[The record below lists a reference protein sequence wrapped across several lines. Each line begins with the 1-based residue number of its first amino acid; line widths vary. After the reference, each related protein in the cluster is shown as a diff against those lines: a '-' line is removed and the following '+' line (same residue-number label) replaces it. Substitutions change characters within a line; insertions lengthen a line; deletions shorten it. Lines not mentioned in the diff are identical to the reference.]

1 MYIAFTVPV
10 RSVLDFAGLAA
21 LLPVLMLV
29 LEPEGMRSGSL
40 LSRFYQWG
48 GFESTRHFTLAVCL
62 TVFAI
67 IVLKNGLNLW
77 LGHYQNRYL
86 MELYRYFSERLFTAY
101 YRRGL
106 LFMKQSNTSD
116 LGMEVNYVCYAFALQ
131 VLAPLLSMAGEAV
144 LLLLL
149 FGALVWYSPV
159 AAALLLLCFVP
170 VVWLYVRLVR
180 GKLEAYGQAENQA
193 KRRQGRIVHE
203 TFKGYSEIE
212 INQAFPFIR
221 SQFREGLLSVAS
233 ARERTEIMLRIP
245 MYLVEAGVAASI
257 ALLVVISRDMES
269 LRLLFGVFTVAA
281 LRMLP
286 AIRSLMNGWAQVRN
300 SSYTVEIIAP
310 AMEEETVAAPA
321 DETLS
326 FRADET
332 PSPCKTRAEEK
343 PFFTRRVEVCNLTF
357 SFLPGQ
363 PVIDRLSFSFR
374 KGERIGIRGASGAGK
389 TTLFNLLLGFY
400 PPVRGE
406 IRVDDRPLTAANR
419 REWQRIT
426 GYVPQEVFIVD
437 GSLAENI
444 ALGVPPDQID
454 RPRITRLLE
463 QVQLQSFAASLPQG
477 IDTRVGEAGS
487 RLSGGQKQ
495 RIGIARALYKK
506 AEVLFF
512 DEATSA
518 LDTATEQEI
527 TSAIRSLSD
536 SHRELTIL
544 IIAHRESS
552 LAFCDR
558 IIEIKQ

>member
-1 MYIAFTVPV
+1 MYIAFSVPV

-29 LEPEGMRSGSL
+29 LEPDGIRADSL
-40 LSRFYQWG
+40 LGHLYRWG
-48 GFESTRHFTLAVCL
+48 GFESTRHFTLVLCL
-62 TVFAI
+62 AIFSI
-67 IVLKNGLNLW
+67 IVLKNGINLW
-77 LGHYQNRYL
+77 LGHWQNRYL

-149 FGALVWYSPV
+149 FAALIAYSPLT
-159 AAALLLLCFVP
+159 ATLLLLCFLP

-180 GKLEAYGQAENQA
+180 GKLETYGQAENQA
-193 KRRQGRIVHE
+193 KRRQGRIVYE
-203 TFKGYSEIE
+203 TFKGYPEIE

-221 SQFREGLLSVAS
+221 SQFREGLASVAA

-245 MYLVEAGVAASI
+245 MYLVEAGVAGSI
-257 ALLVVISRDMES
+257 ALLVVVNKDMES

-286 AIRSLMNGWAQVRN
+286 AIRSLLNGWAQVKN

-310 AMEEETVAAPA
+310 AVEEESPEPQLDEALSPPAGEVAAGDA
-321 DETLS
+321 
-326 FRADET
+326 AQGGGN
-332 PSPCKTRAEEK
+332 A
-343 PFFTRRVEVCNLTF
+343 FFSRQVEVCNLSF

-363 PVIDRLSFSFR
+363 PVINRLSFSFR

-400 PPVRGE
+400 PPATGE
-406 IRVDDRPLTAANR
+406 IKVDGRPLTAANR
-419 REWQRIT
+419 REWQRLT
-426 GYVPQEVFIVD
+426 GYVPQEVFIID
-437 GSLAENI
+437 GTLAENI

-454 RPRITRLLE
+454 RTRIEHLLK

-495 RIGIARALYKK
+495 RIGIARALYKR

-536 SHRELTIL
+536 THRELTIL

-552 LAFCDR
+552 LTFCDR